1 MRDDNQ
7 EMRKSRR
14 YAIMKFPRAAVIE
27 LWELGPHATSVIHSN
42 RFTPSPFIQILFIPR
57 DA

>member
-7 EMRKSRR
+7 KMRKSRR
-14 YAIMKFPRAAVIE
+14 YAIMKFLRAAVIE

-42 RFTPSPFIQILFIPR
+42 RFTPPSIQILFIPR